1 MPMISTIITNNM
13 ISINLELNLNQ

>member
-1 MPMISTIITNNM
+1 MISTIITNNM